1 MKLLVGA
8 LAAFIALG
16 LTALLAAPASAQ
28 DAVLSPATASEV
40 SQACEGGNAAAC
52 TIDTELKSKAK
63 DKRYATYEGTVL
75 DHVTDVS
82 DFIWGGTW
90 PAFVRG
96 AEALKEAGVKESA
109 IAELTALPFEAE
121 ARRPA
126 QVLPFPP
133 MVIIL
138 FGVGLMFMVRL
149 KFYPILKLPSAFA
162 GLFKKNTEGS
172 GEISPFAALSTALSG
187 QVGTGNLAGVA
198 TAITLGGPGA
208 IFWMWITAVIGMALA
223 FAEGSLAIRYRDT
236 DEHGHYRGGPMS
248 YIMRGLGKNWG
259 WLAIL
264 FCIGTLIS
272 SISTGNMIQA
282 NGMADAM
289 TGLFGLGQLG
299 AGIDSSMN
307 LAAGQGGEM
316 IAGLVVAVLVFVVI
330 IGGIK
335 SIGSVAEKIVP
346 AMALTYIV
354 MALVAI
360 ILNFADIPLAFAEIF
375 GAAFTGQAAAGGFTG
390 AGIMLAIRAGV
401 ARGLFSNEA
410 GQGSTPMAHAAART
424 NDPASQGRF
433 AMMGTFIDTII
444 ICTMTGLVILT
455 VQGSFPSAA
464 GVQEHAWTSD
474 LKGFDMTSAAYAA
487 AFPMQIVGEISLGQ
501 LVASIALILFAFTT
515 LITWGYY
522 GERAITH
529 MFGSA
534 FAIPWRV
541 LWCVMIFV
549 GSYQEIELVWRT
561 GDIANAMMALPN
573 LVALFML
580 SGVVVALAKGD
591 RTAGVDHGDDE
602 GKPGPAP
609 VNPGDPVQ

>member
-1 MKLLVGA
+1 M
-8 LAAFIALG
+8 
-16 LTALLAAPASAQ
+16 P
-28 DAVLSPATASEV
+28 
-40 SQACEGGNAAAC
+40 
-52 TIDTELKSKAK
+52 TEMTL
-63 DKRYATYEGTVL
+63 L
-75 DHVTDVS
+75 DHVTNVS

-90 PAFVRG
+90 MG
-96 AEALKEAGVKESA
+96 
-109 IAELTALPFEAE
+109 
-121 ARRPA
+121 A

-133 MVIIL
+133 MVIVL

-149 KFYPILKLPSAFA
+149 KFYPILKLPAAFA
-162 GLFKKNTEGS
+162 GLFRKNTEGS

-208 IFWMWITAVIGMALA
+208 IFWMWITAIIGMALA
-223 FAEGSLAIRYRDT
+223 FAEGSLAIRYRDV
-236 DEHGHYRGGPMS
+236 DANGHYRGGPMS

-264 FCIGTLIS
+264 FCIGTLVS

-299 AGIDSSMN
+299 AGIDSSLN
-307 LAAGQGGEM
+307 LTTGQGGEM
-316 IAGLVVAVLVFVVI
+316 IAGLIVAVLVFIVI

-335 SIGSVAEKIVP
+335 SIGSVAEKVVP
-346 AMALTYIV
+346 IMALAYVV
-354 MALVAI
+354 MALIAI
-360 ILNFADIPLAFAEIF
+360 GLNFSDIPLAFAEIF
-375 GAAFTGQAAAGGFTG
+375 GAAFTGQAAAGGFVG

-410 GQGSTPMAHAAART
+410 GQGSTPMAHAAAKT
-424 NDPASQGRF
+424 NDPASQGRM

-464 GVQEHAWTSD
+464 GVQEHVWTSD

-487 AFPMQIVGEISLGQ
+487 AFPTQIMGVSLGQ
-501 LVASIALILFAFTT
+501 LVASIALMLFAFTT

-529 MFGSA
+529 LFGDA
-534 FAIPWRV
+534 LTIPWRV

-549 GSYQEIELVWRT
+549 GSFQEIELVWRT

-573 LVALFML
+573 LLALFML
-580 SGVVVALAKGD
+580 SGVVIKLAQGD
-591 RTAGVDHGDDE
+591 RTAGKDHGAT
-602 GKPGPAP
+602 KPPAE
-609 VNPGDPVQ
+609 